1 MNEVVYVTGNP
12 NKAKYF
18 ERMTKLDIP
27 HMSFDVD
34 EIQSTD
40 LKEVV
45 EHKARQ
51 AYELARRPVIVED
64 TKLSFKVLGALP
76 GPLIKWFQQ
85 ELGEG
90 GLCRLLDG
98 YGDRTAFAG
107 AAIAYFDGSTLE
119 IFEREL
125 EGSIAKVP
133 SKNNTGFGWNTIF
146 VPKGAKT
153 TLAEMTEV
161 EFEKYYAKIKPFDE
175 VSEFLKNKRK
185 QY

>member
-1 MNEVVYVTGNP
+1 MNVVYVTGNA

-18 ERMTKLDIP
+18 TRMTKMDIP

-34 EIQSTD
+34 EIQSTSIS
-40 LKEVV
+40 EIV

-51 AYELARRPVIVED
+51 AYILAKRPVIVED
-64 TKLSFKVLGALP
+64 TKLSFRVLGALP
-76 GPLIKWFQQ
+76 GPLIKWFFQ
-85 ELGEG
+85 ELGEE
-90 GLCRLLDG
+90 GLCRLLDS
-98 YGDRTAFAG
+98 YNDRTAFAG
-107 AAIAYFDGSTLE
+107 AAIAYFDGVNLK

-125 EGSIAKVP
+125 EGTIAKVP

-153 TLAEMTEV
+153 TLADMTEK
-161 EFEKYYAKIKPFDE
+161 EFEKYYAKITPFDE